1 MHLAHFEYLMHSN
14 PHWPCGESHCLST
27 FTPRCQHSQFKL
39 GFTTDPLLFGIF
51 SRFISSGNCTTSY
64 YHFNMKYSQLC
75 MRRLFESLKGLKEHP
90 ASSHNSLSY
99 ANARAQHR
107 PLRVWAWAGRLRSP
121 LLCFNDYCGGF
132 LSVYLQL
139 PYQCFWNP
147 HRRGKDEGV
156 LNWRWLC
163 ARWIVK
169 TGIKQTAHF
178 FTVSEAAA
186 IDLSQRRRQMPKRT
200 YFAHFT
206 KIYCVWTCY
215 NSMMEIYNL

>member
-1 MHLAHFEYLMHSN
+1 MVKAIVCALSPPAVSTLNLNSDLPRILFCLASFCASFRVVTVPSLIIN
-14 PHWPCGESHCLST
+14 
-27 FTPRCQHSQFKL
+27 
-39 GFTTDPLLFGIF
+39 
-51 SRFISSGNCTTSY
+51 
-64 YHFNMKYSQLC
+64 YSQLC

-132 LSVYLQL
+132 LSVYLQM

-169 TGIKQTAHF
+169 TGIK
-178 FTVSEAAA
+178 
-186 IDLSQRRRQMPKRT
+186 
-200 YFAHFT
+200 
-206 KIYCVWTCY
+206 
-215 NSMMEIYNL
+215 